1 MSRRMLRTVRRWV
14 AAAVMGTL
22 LVGCGSTAAE
32 TGGPGS
38 GHAGAR
44 TDVTVEPIT
53 AARSITDAEG
63 VTVATKA
70 APRRV
75 VCLIALCDDMLA
87 ELGMTP
93 AATNSQLL
101 AHPKFLGKEKAAKIP
116 VVPGGFLAPEAEA
129 ILSYKPDLVIG
140 LKDTHGKLAPAL
152 KGATVFW
159 PVQPDSWED
168 SVGYLRNLAALT
180 GRISQGEAAEKAFR
194 AKLARAESARSDRTA
209 LIIFGSDEN
218 FGVATP
224 GNDVAAGLFPRI
236 AHYPWKSRGVDGTYS
251 MEEILAAD
259 VDVLFVE
266 TLSFGGAS
274 EARLSDKLAKN
285 PLWSRIPAVKNGD
298 VQEVG
303 SEVWAKGRGTRSLG
317 IVLDEATAALK

>member
-1 MSRRMLRTVRRWV
+1 MSRRVLRTVRRWA
-14 AAAVMGTL
+14 AAAVMGAL
-22 LVGCGSTAAE
+22 LAGCGSTAAE
-32 TGGPGS
+32 TGDKGRGN
-38 GHAGAR
+38 AGAK
-44 TDVTVEPIT
+44 TDVKVESIT
-53 AARSITDAEG
+53 TARSITDVKG

-75 VCLIALCDDMLA
+75 VCLVALCDDMLA

-93 AATNSQLL
+93 AATNSGLL

-140 LKDTHGKLAPAL
+140 LEDTHGKLAPAL

-159 PVQPDSWED
+159 PVQPGSWED

-180 GRISQGEAAEKAFR
+180 GRTSQGEAAEKAFR
-194 AKLARAESARSDRTA
+194 AKLAKAESTRSDKTA

-224 GNDVAAGLFPRI
+224 GNDVAAGLFPKI

-266 TLSFGGAS
+266 TLTFGGSS
-274 EARLSDKLAKN
+274 EGKLSDKLAKN

-298 VQEVG
+298 AHEVD

>member
-1 MSRRMLRTVRRWV
+1 MSRRMLRTVRRWA
-14 AAAVMGTL
+14 AAAVMGAL
-22 LVGCGSTAAE
+22 LAGCGSTAAE
-32 TGGPGS
+32 TGDKGKGN
-38 GHAGAR
+38 AGAK
-44 TDVTVEPIT
+44 TDLKVEPIT
-53 AARSITDAEG
+53 AARSITDGKG

-70 APRRV
+70 APQRV
-75 VCLIALCDDMLA
+75 VCLVALCDDMLA

-93 AATNSQLL
+93 AATNSELL

-140 LKDTHGKLAPAL
+140 LEDTHGRLAPAL

-159 PVQPDSWED
+159 PVQPGSWED

-180 GRISQGEAAEKAFR
+180 GRTSQGEAAEKAFR
-194 AKLARAESARSDRTA
+194 AKLSKSEGARSDKTV

-224 GNDVAAGLFPRI
+224 GNDVAAGLFPKI

-266 TLSFGGAS
+266 TLSFGGSS
-274 EARLSDKLAKN
+274 EGKLSDKLAKN

-298 VQEVG
+298 VHEVD
-303 SEVWAKGRGTRSLG
+303 SDVWAKGRGTRSLG